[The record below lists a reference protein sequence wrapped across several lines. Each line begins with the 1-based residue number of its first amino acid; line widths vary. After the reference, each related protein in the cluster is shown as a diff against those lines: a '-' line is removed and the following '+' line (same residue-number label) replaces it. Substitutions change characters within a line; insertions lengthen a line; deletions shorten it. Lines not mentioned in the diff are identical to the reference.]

1 MFPKDKLTS
10 LITADG
16 SLTFFSDTFGE
27 AFHSIHGAKQE
38 AESKFVIPTRIR
50 DKAKQ
55 QHCVNILDV
64 CYGLGYNSA
73 AAIACIQDLDAN
85 AAHIQIIG
93 LENNPQVPQQAIAN
107 GLLDIWPQPVVQKLR
122 ELATLGQVQAPNLDM
137 HLLIG
142 DARQTAKNIP
152 TVWADAIF
160 LDPFSPPRCPQLW
173 TVEFMALLASCLK
186 PDGYIVTYSC
196 AAAVRNAMLAND
208 LEVSSTTPVGRRS
221 PGTIAAFPPTAFA
234 PLPQAEQEILQT
246 RSSVPYRDPNLT
258 DTASTIL
265 QRRQIE
271 QSQSSLEPT
280 SSWKRRQ
287 FDNFDNFDNIGASD

>member
-1 MFPKDKLTS
+1 MHPKDDLTEV
-10 LITADG
+10 ITADG
-16 SLTFFSDTFGE
+16 STTFFSDTFGE

-38 AESKFVIPTRIR
+38 AEAKFVIPARIC

-55 QHCVNILDV
+55 QNCVNILDV

-73 AAIACIQDLDAN
+73 AAISCIADLDAN
-85 AAHIQIIG
+85 AARLQIIA

-107 GLLDIWPQPVVQKLR
+107 GLLDIWPQPVVEKLR
-122 ELATLGQVQAPNLDM
+122 ELAMVGQVQAPNLDM
-137 HLLIG
+137 QLLIG

-152 TVWADAIF
+152 TGWADAIF

-173 TVEFMALLASCLK
+173 TVEFIALLARCLK

-196 AAAVRNAMLAND
+196 AAAVRTAMLANG

-221 PGTIAAFPPTAFA
+221 PGTIAAFPPTSFS

-271 QSQSSLEPT
+271 QSQCGLEST
-280 SSWKRRQ
+280 SGWKRRQ
-287 FDNFDNFDNIGASD
+287 IIII

>member
-1 MFPKDKLTS
+1 MLLPMGLDNQLTTM
-10 LITADG
+10 ITADG
-16 SLTFFSDTFGE
+16 SATFFSDSFGE

-38 AESKFVIPTRIR
+38 AEAKFVIPTRIR

-55 QHCVNILDV
+55 QDNVNILDV

-73 AAIACIQDLDAN
+73 AAIACIEDLEAN
-85 AAHIQIIG
+85 RARLQIIG
-93 LENNPQVPQQAIAN
+93 LENNLQVPQQAIAN
-107 GLLDIWPQPVVQKLR
+107 GLLDIWPQTIVQKLR
-122 ELATLGQVQAPNLDM
+122 ELATVGHVQASNLDL

-142 DARQTAKNIP
+142 DARQTVNNIP
-152 TVWADAIF
+152 MGWADAIF

-173 TVEFMALLASCLK
+173 TVEFIALLVSCLK
-186 PDGYIVTYSC
+186 HDGYIVTYSC
-196 AAAVRNAMLAND
+196 AAAVRSAMLVNG

-221 PGTIAAFPPTAFA
+221 PGTIAALPPASFA

-246 RSSVPYRDPNLT
+246 RSSVPYRDPNLSDPAT
-258 DTASTIL
+258 TIL

-287 FDNFDNFDNIGASD
+287 IGASD

>member
-1 MFPKDKLTS
+1 MCLDSQLTTV
-10 LITADG
+10 ITADG
-16 SLTFFSDTFGE
+16 SSTFFSDTFGE

-73 AAIACIQDLDAN
+73 AAIACVEDLHTN
-85 AAHIQIIG
+85 ARLQIIA
-93 LENNPQVPQQAIAN
+93 LENNLQVPQQAIAN
-107 GLLDIWPQPVVQKLR
+107 GLLDIWSQPVVKTLR
-122 ELATLGQVQAPNLDM
+122 ELATAGQVKTPNLDM
-137 HLLIG
+137 QLQIG

-152 TVWADAIF
+152 RAWADAIF

-173 TVEFMALLASCLK
+173 TVEFIALLASCLK

-196 AAAVRNAMLAND
+196 AAAVRAAMLANG

-221 PGTIAAFPPTAFA
+221 PGTIAAFPPTSFS
-234 PLPQAEQEILQT
+234 PLSQTEQEILQT
-246 RSSVPYRDPNLT
+246 RSSVPYRDLNLS

-271 QSQSSLEPT
+271 QSQSNLEPT

-287 FDNFDNFDNIGASD
+287 FNIIGTSD